1 MFVQRS
7 TRAAFVIV
15 MGMAGIAASGAPRA
29 QSLTDA
35 LSGPAARAARIGT
48 WATEVVPDAD
58 SWRPTIIV
66 AKSRPSTK
74 TGLRTASIVAKESA
88 YALNGP
94 EPAAAP
100 KALRGLASYY
110 GRGELTAAG
119 ERFDPNAMT
128 AAHRTLPF
136 GTRVRVTRVDNG
148 DSVVVRINDRGPFK
162 PDRVI
167 DLSERAAENLG
178 MTGVGLADV
187 RLEVLG
193 Q

>member
-1 MFVQRS
+1 VQRS
-7 TRAAFVIV
+7 TSATFVIV
-15 MGMAGIAASGAPRA
+15 VGSAIIAASGGLKA
-29 QSLTDA
+29 QSLSDA
-35 LSGPAARAARIGT
+35 LAGPAARAARIGT
-48 WATEVVPDAD
+48 WATEVTPEAADA
-58 SWRPTIIV
+58 WRPTIIL
-66 AKSRPSTK
+66 AKPPSSAG
-74 TGLRTASIVAKESA
+74 TGLRTASIVAAGSS
-88 YALNGP
+88 YDLNGP

-110 GRGELTAAG
+110 GKGELTAAG
-119 ERFDPNAMT
+119 ERFDPNGMT

-148 DSVVVRINDRGPFK
+148 DSVVVRINDRGPYK
-162 PDRVI
+162 PGRVI

-178 MTGVGLADV
+178 MTGMGLADV